1 MFKIGD
7 NIIYG
12 VGGVMTIVDIRRER
26 ITEEEKT
33 YYLLSDYGKS
43 GTSVTYVPTD
53 NEKLIS
59 SMHHLLSAKEVKAAI
74 SRATELPDLEWIQDN
89 RQRAEAYRA
98 ILRSMDR
105 LSILV
110 MIRTIHNTG
119 LRRAAIGKKNFLA
132 DEGVMQKAER
142 ILGEEFSIAL
152 GVSEDEVRNIL
163 NKEIKGA

>member
-12 VGGVMTIVDIRRER
+12 VSGVMTVIDLRKER
-26 ITEEEKT
+26 ITGEEKT
-33 YYLLSDYGKS
+33 YYLLSEYGK
-43 GTSVTYVPTD
+43 TSSSITYVPVD

-59 SMHHLLSAKEVKAAI
+59 GMHHLLSKDEILAAI
-74 SRATELPDLEWIQDN
+74 SRASELSDLEWIADN
-89 RQRAEAYRA
+89 RQRAEAYRG

-119 LRRAAIGKKNFLA
+119 LRRAAMGKKNFLA
-132 DEGVMQKAER
+132 DEGVMQNAER
-142 ILGEEFSIAL
+142 ILIEEFSIVL
-152 GVSEDEVRNIL
+152 CISKDEVRNIL
-163 NKEIKGA
+163 DREIKGL

>member
-12 VGGVMTIVDIRRER
+12 VGGVMTVLDIRSEQ
-26 ITEEEKT
+26 ITGEEKT
-33 YYLLSDYGKS
+33 YYLLCDYGKKNA
-43 GTSVTYVPTD
+43 SVTYVPVD
-53 NEKLIS
+53 NENLVA
-59 SMHHLLSAKEVKAAI
+59 SMHHLLSRDEVRAAI
-74 SRATELPDLEWIQDN
+74 SRAKELPDLEWIQDN

-98 ILRSMDR
+98 TLRSMDR

-119 LRRAAIGKKNFLA
+119 LRRAAMGKKNFLA

-142 ILGEEFSIAL
+142 ILREEFSIVL
-152 GVSEDEVRNIL
+152 GVSEDEVRNVL

>member
-12 VGGVMTIVDIRRER
+12 VSGVMTVMDLRRER
-26 ITEEEKT
+26 ITGEEKT
-33 YYLLSDYGKS
+33 YYLLSEYGKTNS
-43 GTSVTYVPTD
+43 SITYVPVD

-59 SMHHLLSAKEVKAAI
+59 GMHHLLSKDEILAAI
-74 SRATELPDLEWIQDN
+74 SRASELSDLEWIADN
-89 RQRAEAYRA
+89 RQRAEAYRG

-119 LRRAAIGKKNFLA
+119 LRRAAMGKKNFLA
-132 DEGVMQKAER
+132 DEGVMQNAER
-142 ILGEEFSIAL
+142 ILIEEFSIVL
-152 GVSEDEVRNIL
+152 CISKDEVRNIL
-163 NKEIKGA
+163 DREIKGL

>member
-12 VGGVMTIVDIRRER
+12 VGGVMTVMDIRSDQ
-26 ITEEEKT
+26 ITGEEKT
-33 YYLLSDYGKS
+33 YYLLCEYGKNNA
-43 GTSVTYVPTD
+43 SVTYVPVD
-53 NEKLIS
+53 NEKLIA
-59 SMHHLLSAKEVKAAI
+59 SMHPLLSKDEVMSAI
-74 SRATELPDLEWIQDN
+74 SRAKELPDLEWIGDN
-89 RQRAEAYRA
+89 RQRTEAYRS

-119 LRRAAIGKKNFLA
+119 LCRTAMGKKNFLA

-142 ILGEEFSIAL
+142 ILGEEFSSVL

-163 NKEIKGA
+163 NIEIKGA

>member
-12 VGGVMTIVDIRRER
+12 TSGVMTIVDLRRER
-26 ITEEEKT
+26 LTDEEKT
-33 YYLLSDYGKS
+33 YYLLCEYGKS
-43 GTSVTYVPTD
+43 GSSVTYVPAD

-59 SMHHLLSAKEVKAAI
+59 SMHHLLSADEVRATI
-74 SRATELPDLEWIQDN
+74 SRAKETADLEWIADN
-89 RQRAEAYRA
+89 RRRAEAYRSV
-98 ILRSMDR
+98 LRSMDR

-119 LRRAAIGKKNFLA
+119 LRRAAQGKKNFLA

-142 ILGEEFSIAL
+142 ILGEEFSIVL
-152 GVSEDEVRNIL
+152 GISEDEARAML
-163 NKEIKGA
+163 EKELKGE